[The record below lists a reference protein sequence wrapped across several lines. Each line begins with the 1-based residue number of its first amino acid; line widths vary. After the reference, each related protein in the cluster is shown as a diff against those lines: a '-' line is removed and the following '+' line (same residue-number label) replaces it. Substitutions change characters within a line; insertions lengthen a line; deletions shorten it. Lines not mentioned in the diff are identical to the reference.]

1 VRKTARRQPPFV
13 ICIGR
18 QGYPAALEVGKVY
31 RVVPD
36 PAATARGPL
45 RVIDESDEDYLY
57 PDEFFVAIELPQRVV
72 QALSLSA

>member
-1 VRKTARRQPPFV
+1 MARRPPPFV
-13 ICIGR
+13 ICIGN

-36 PAATARGPL
+36 PAATARGLL

-57 PDEFFVAIELPQRVV
+57 PTECFATIELPQHVV
-72 QALSLSA
+72 QALSLNA

>member
-1 VRKTARRQPPFV
+1 M
-13 ICIGR
+13 ICISN
-18 QGYPAALEVGKVY
+18 QGYPVVLQVGKVH

-36 PAATARGPL
+36 PAAAARGLL

-57 PDEFFVAIELPQRVV
+57 PTEFFATIELPQRVV